1 MSHCDHREHRH
12 HKCIPGPTGPR
23 GDEGE
28 RGPRGCRG
36 DDGCPGPQ
44 GPKGCPGP
52 IGPPGPEGKPGIC
65 DCSCVEVIIDFS
77 NPAGP
82 EAGAGPK
89 GPKLLYTVSGSF
101 IFVVAGYTIRG
112 VPDNLFIRTGESPQH
127 ENGIGF
133 VSDPNNEIDN
143 QHFAQIDL
151 ADFARVKHLK
161 CADPKIKIG
170 SIQSQEGFAIYG
182 SNQPGVLGTL
192 LYSYTNPG
200 AGDDSQ
206 ELVIP
211 TYNTTDYSA
220 SGDLYTWGPIP
231 FRYIAVT
238 ATSANV
244 TLNQLKFWVCI
255 C

>member
-1 MSHCDHREHRH
+1 M
-12 HKCIPGPTGPR
+12 
-23 GDEGE
+23 
-28 RGPRGCRG
+28 
-36 DDGCPGPQ
+36 
-44 GPKGCPGP
+44 
-52 IGPPGPEGKPGIC
+52 GPPGRSGSPGRPGSPGQKGDKGDPGIC

-77 NPAGP
+77 NPVGP
-82 EAGAGPK
+82 EPGAGPK
-89 GPKLLYTVSGSF
+89 GPKILYTVSGAF
-101 IFVVAGYTIRG
+101 NFVISGYTIG
-112 VPDNLFIRTGESPQH
+112 GSPDNLFIRTGESPSH

-133 VSDPNNEIDN
+133 VSDPNNEIN
-143 QHFAQIDL
+143 STGFVQIDL
-151 ADFARVKHLK
+151 ADYARVKHLK

-200 AGDDSQ
+200 AGDESQ

-211 TYNTTDYSA
+211 TYNSTDYSA

-238 ATSANV
+238 AISANV
-244 TLNQLKFWVCI
+244 TLNQLRFSI
-255 C
+255 CDC